1 MNAIIKQIEKH
12 QATFQKISRNIYL
25 SAIKDGFLAAMP
37 VILFSSIFILIAA
50 IPPIF
55 GVTLPASFETWLWKI
70 YDFTM
75 GLVGML
81 VAGTTA
87 RCLAGSMNRKMPDGK
102 VINETS
108 VMLASICGMLLLA
121 VNKTDGAFVADYM
134 GTKGLLSAFVAAFIT
149 VNMYKF
155 CIKRDITIKMPP
167 EVPGSISQNF
177 RDVFPFSFSV
187 VACAIIDLISRY
199 FINAPFG
206 EMFSKLLSP
215 LFSAA
220 ESYPGMA
227 LIWFLVPMF
236 WFVGVHGPSVVKPGL
251 SSALYGNTEENLRL
265 FQNGEH
271 PFHSLTENFGN
282 FIGEL
287 GGTGATFIVPIIFIL
302 LMRSKQLKAVG
313 KASII
318 PVMFAVNEPLLF
330 AAPIILNPYFL
341 VPFCLAPVANVLI
354 GKLFIDV
361 FGMNGFM
368 YVLPWATP
376 GPIGTVLSTN
386 FQPISFVLA
395 ATLLIVDFFVYMPF
409 CKAYD
414 KVLVEQEAQ
423 RAEEIDEIETIVP
436 ELSAN
441 TAAAVVDGNETVVV
455 ENSSVVS
462 TNASGKG
469 IDEDLNVLVLCA
481 GAGTS
486 AMLANA
492 LKKGANETGKHIN
505 AAAGSY
511 GSHYDI
517 MNNYDVIVLAP
528 QVNSYYED
536 IKTDTDK
543 LGIKLI
549 ATKGAQYINLT
560 RDPKGAVDF
569 VLGELN
575 K

>member
-55 GVTLPASFETWLWKI
+55 GVALPASFETWLWKI

-215 LFSAA
+215 LFSVA

-395 ATLLIVDFFVYMPF
+395 ATLLIVDFFIYMPF

-441 TAAAVVDGNETVVV
+441 TATAVVDGNETVVV
-455 ENSSVVS
+455 ENSSAVS

>member
-55 GVTLPASFETWLWKI
+55 GITLPADFETWLWKI

-121 VNKTDGAFVADYM
+121 VNKTDGAFVSDYM

-187 VACAIIDLISRY
+187 LSCAIIDLISRY
-199 FINAPFG
+199 FIAAPFG

-227 LIWFLVPMF
+227 LIWFLIPMF

-251 SSALYGNTEENLRL
+251 SSALYGNTEENLKL

-341 VPFCLAPVANVLI
+341 IPFCIAPVANVII
-354 GKLFIDV
+354 GKLFIDIL
-361 FGMNGFM
+361 GMNGFM

-395 ATLLIVDFFVYMPF
+395 ATLLVVDFFIYLPF

-414 KVLVEQEAQ
+414 KVLVEQEAK
-423 RAEEIDEIETIVP
+423 RVEEIDEVETIAP
-436 ELSAN
+436 ELN
-441 TAAAVVDGNETVVV
+441 TASAAAVVDGNETVIV
-455 ENSSVVS
+455 ETEPAVS

-469 IDEDLNVLVLCA
+469 YDEDLNVLVLCA

-492 LKKGANETGKHIN
+492 LKKGAAETGNHIN

>member
-187 VACAIIDLISRY
+187 VVCAIIDLVSRY

-251 SSALYGNTEENLRL
+251 SSALYGNTEANLKL

-354 GKLFIDV
+354 GKVFIDV

-395 ATLLIVDFFVYMPF
+395 ATLLIVDFFIYMPF

-423 RAEEIDEIETIVP
+423 RSVEIDEVEELAP
-436 ELSAN
+436 ELSPN
-441 TAAAVVDGNETVVV
+441 VAAAVVDGNETVVI
-455 ENSSVVS
+455 ENSPAISS
-462 TNASGKG
+462 KASGKG
-469 IDEDLNVLVLCA
+469 IDEYLNVLVLCA

-492 LKKGANETGKHIN
+492 LKKGASETGKHIN

-536 IKTDTDK
+536 IKMDTDK

>member
-55 GVTLPASFETWLWKI
+55 GVALPASFETWLWKI

-395 ATLLIVDFFVYMPF
+395 ATLLIVDFFIYMPF

-423 RAEEIDEIETIVP
+423 RTEEIDEIETIVP

-455 ENSSVVS
+455 ENSSAVS

>member
-187 VACAIIDLISRY
+187 VVCAIIDLVSRY

-251 SSALYGNTEENLRL
+251 SSALYGNTEANLKL

-354 GKLFIDV
+354 GKVFIDV

-395 ATLLIVDFFVYMPF
+395 ATLLIVDFFIYMPF

-423 RAEEIDEIETIVP
+423 RSEEIDEVEELAP
-436 ELSAN
+436 ELSPN
-441 TAAAVVDGNETVVV
+441 VAAAVVDGNETVVI
-455 ENSSVVS
+455 ENSPAISS
-462 TNASGKG
+462 KASGKG

-492 LKKGANETGKHIN
+492 LKKGASETGKHIN

-517 MNNYDVIVLAP
+517 MNNYDVIVLTP

-536 IKTDTDK
+536 IKMDTDK

>member
-55 GVTLPASFETWLWKI
+55 GAALPASFETWLWKI

-395 ATLLIVDFFVYMPF
+395 ATLLIVDFFIYMPF

-455 ENSSVVS
+455 ENSSAVS

-575 K
+575 N

>member
-187 VACAIIDLISRY
+187 VVCAIIDLVSRY

-251 SSALYGNTEENLRL
+251 SSALYGNTEANLKL

-354 GKLFIDV
+354 GKVFIDV

-395 ATLLIVDFFVYMPF
+395 ATLLIVDFFIYMPF

-423 RAEEIDEIETIVP
+423 RSEEIDEVEELAP
-436 ELSAN
+436 ELSPN
-441 TAAAVVDGNETVVV
+441 VAAAVVDGNETVVI
-455 ENSSVVS
+455 ENSPEISS
-462 TNASGKG
+462 KASGKG
-469 IDEDLNVLVLCA
+469 IDEYLNVLVLCA

-492 LKKGANETGKHIN
+492 LKKGASETGKHIN

-536 IKTDTDK
+536 IKMDTDK

>member
-1 MNAIIKQIEKH
+1 M
-12 QATFQKISRNIYL
+12 

-55 GVTLPASFETWLWKI
+55 GITLPAEFETWLWKI

-187 VACAIIDLISRY
+187 LSCAIIDLISRY
-199 FINAPFG
+199 FIDAPFG

-227 LIWFLVPMF
+227 LIWFLIPMF

-251 SSALYGNTEENLRL
+251 SSALYGNTEENLKL

-341 VPFCLAPVANVLI
+341 VPFCLAPVANVII
-354 GKLFIDV
+354 GKLFIDIL
-361 FGMNGFM
+361 GMNGFM

-386 FQPISFVLA
+386 FQPISFLLA
-395 ATLLIVDFFVYMPF
+395 ATLLVVDFFIYMPF

-423 RAEEIDEIETIVP
+423 RVEEIDEVETIAP
-436 ELSAN
+436 ELAPAS
-441 TAAAVVDGNETVVV
+441 AAAVVDGNETVIV
-455 ENSSVVS
+455 ETEPAVS
-462 TNASGKG
+462 PNASGKG
-469 IDEDLNVLVLCA
+469 YDEDLNVLVLCA

-492 LKKGANETGKHIN
+492 LKKGAAETGKHIN

>member
-55 GVTLPASFETWLWKI
+55 GVALPASFETWLWKI

-134 GTKGLLSAFVAAFIT
+134 GTKGLSSAFVAAFIT

-395 ATLLIVDFFVYMPF
+395 ATLLIVDFFIYMPF

-455 ENSSVVS
+455 ENSSAVS

-528 QVNSYYED
+528 QVNSSYED

>member
-55 GVTLPASFETWLWKI
+55 GVALPASFETWLWKI

-395 ATLLIVDFFVYMPF
+395 ATLLIVDFFIYMPF

-462 TNASGKG
+462 TNVSGKG